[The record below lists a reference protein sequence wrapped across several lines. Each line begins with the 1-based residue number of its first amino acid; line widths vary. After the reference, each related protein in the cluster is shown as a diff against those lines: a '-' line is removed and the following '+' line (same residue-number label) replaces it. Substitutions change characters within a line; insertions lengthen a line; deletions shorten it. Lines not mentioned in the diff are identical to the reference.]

1 VGYYRH
7 HYRRLVLSIW
17 FALTGVFL
25 GSDSVAA
32 NPARVAV
39 EVTFVDS
46 IEITMIDP
54 QESGTA
60 DQNLAVTSS
69 PGREYTIMIDPAS
82 EDIIVSYQ

>member
-1 VGYYRH
+1 MGYYRH

-17 FALTGVFL
+17 FALTGAFL
-25 GSDSVAA
+25 GSGSVAA

-54 QESGTA
+54 QPE
-60 DQNLAVTSS
+60 
-69 PGREYTIMIDPAS
+69 
-82 EDIIVSYQ
+82 

>member
-1 VGYYRH
+1 M
-7 HYRRLVLSIW
+7 
-17 FALTGVFL
+17 
-25 GSDSVAA
+25 
-32 NPARVAV
+32 
-39 EVTFVDS
+39 TFVDS